1 MAEAEVETEPPAP
14 APPSRMGECQ
24 VCEENPGK
32 YRCPRCGTVTCGLAC
47 SKAHKTRGEGC
58 NGKRDRAAFK
68 DIREFSDAD
77 VVSDYRCLEE
87 TLLEKDRAKRWRP
100 QYADGSDAA
109 ARSERAPAS
118 RKVIALLT
126 QQAKAR
132 GTTLLCMPDGMARRV
147 ANTTFYDRRRDVLQW
162 RVEWLFHGISSASAV
177 EIPDANDDA
186 DADAAADAVAAAAAA
201 AAKAVDEKVDDTTTI
216 AAALRR
222 HFEQGPGRAARLH
235 QLRRFTDALKAM
247 DKGDGGGASV
257 CVYFEKHGCPANAK
271 RYHRLSLE
279 NTFKENLAGKNVL
292 EFPTLHVAVLPADAG
307 KFLEPEEET

>member
-1 MAEAEVETEPPAP
+1 MCE
-14 APPSRMGECQ
+14 GE
-24 VCEENPGK
+24 EKNPGK

-77 VVSDYRCLEE
+77 VVSDYRFLEE

-186 DADAAADAVAAAAAA
+186 DADAAVDAVVAAAAAA
-201 AAKAVDEKVDDTTTI
+201 AAKSRGRES
-216 AAALRR
+216 RR
-222 HFEQGPGRAARLH
+222 HHDDRCRAAQTLRARPRKGREAAPAQAVHGRAE
-235 QLRRFTDALKAM
+235 
-247 DKGDGGGASV
+247 GVG
-257 CVYFEKHGCPANAK
+257 
-271 RYHRLSLE
+271 
-279 NTFKENLAGKNVL
+279 
-292 EFPTLHVAVLPADAG
+292 
-307 KFLEPEEET
+307 